1 MPETYYKEALK
12 LAQKEYRADVAAG
25 RSPFLPALDEQISSE
40 TTSAGIDLGL
50 VQIPIDQIAGTKT
63 KGRSSAFAS
72 NFMPLLE
79 EDTEFAVKWKRLC
92 DAHLNEGIRDAV
104 KAYEYMNRFYIEEG
118 NKRVSVLKYFGAES
132 IPGKVT
138 RILPQKS
145 DKDDVVI
152 YYEFVDFYNL
162 TKINFLEFSKKGSYD
177 KLKQLLGK
185 EADEE
190 WSEDE
195 ISIFTSVYYNFKRAY
210 ISKGGEKLQ
219 STVGDAL
226 LSYIKVYGFDEL
238 KKADKSEIKKNL
250 TKIWEDI
257 SLQQD
262 EEPIEIKL
270 DPTEEK
276 KPSVLSKMLPV
287 MPVITPSAKKVAF
300 IYDGTPESSGWVH
313 EHEKGRKYLQQIFE
327 DKIITKAYTNA
338 MDGDPMDAINKAVED
353 KSDIIFTTTPRLL
366 PASLR
371 AAVEHPDIIIM
382 NCSLNTSHRYIRT
395 YYTRMYEVKFI
406 LGALAGSLS
415 ESGKLGYVGDYP
427 IYGQIAAVNA
437 FALGAQMTNP
447 RAKVYLEWASVKGA
461 KQADLALRELG
472 AHYISSQDTARF
484 LNDDR
489 NSYGLSHVSDGVLES
504 VANPVWRW
512 GVYYEEILRRVFS
525 KTLKSEY
532 ESSSK
537 ALNYFLGMSAGV
549 VDIMYSQS
557 LPIASKR
564 LCDLLKESIKNDV
577 CIPFLTPL
585 FTQSGEE
592 IGDTQ
597 KSLTLDQII
606 NMDYLVEN
614 VVGSIPRY
622 EELSDIGKDTVEVAG
637 IKESQKS
644 SSTQNSEDGDNE

>member
-1 MPETYYKEALK
+1 MPDTYYKEALK

-327 DKIITKAYTNA
+327 DKIITRAYTNA

-489 NSYGLSHVSDGVLES
+489 NSYGLSHVSDGALES

>member
-1 MPETYYKEALK
+1 
-12 LAQKEYRADVAAG
+12 
-25 RSPFLPALDEQISSE
+25 
-40 TTSAGIDLGL
+40 
-50 VQIPIDQIAGTKT
+50 
-63 KGRSSAFAS
+63 
-72 NFMPLLE
+72 
-79 EDTEFAVKWKRLC
+79 
-92 DAHLNEGIRDAV
+92 
-104 KAYEYMNRFYIEEG
+104 
-118 NKRVSVLKYFGAES
+118 
-132 IPGKVT
+132 
-138 RILPQKS
+138 
-145 DKDDVVI
+145 
-152 YYEFVDFYNL
+152 
-162 TKINFLEFSKKGSYD
+162 
-177 KLKQLLGK
+177 
-185 EADEE
+185 
-190 WSEDE
+190 
-195 ISIFTSVYYNFKRAY
+195 
-210 ISKGGEKLQ
+210 
-219 STVGDAL
+219 
-226 LSYIKVYGFDEL
+226 
-238 KKADKSEIKKNL
+238 
-250 TKIWEDI
+250 
-257 SLQQD
+257 
-262 EEPIEIKL
+262 
-270 DPTEEK
+270 
-276 KPSVLSKMLPV
+276 
-287 MPVITPSAKKVAF
+287 
-300 IYDGTPESSGWVH
+300 
-313 EHEKGRKYLQQIFE
+313 
-327 DKIITKAYTNA
+327 
-338 MDGDPMDAINKAVED
+338 
-353 KSDIIFTTTPRLL
+353 
-366 PASLR
+366 
-371 AAVEHPDIIIM
+371 
-382 NCSLNTSHRYIRT
+382 
-395 YYTRMYEVKFI
+395 
-406 LGALAGSLS
+406 
-415 ESGKLGYVGDYP
+415 
-427 IYGQIAAVNA
+427 
-437 FALGAQMTNP
+437 MTNP